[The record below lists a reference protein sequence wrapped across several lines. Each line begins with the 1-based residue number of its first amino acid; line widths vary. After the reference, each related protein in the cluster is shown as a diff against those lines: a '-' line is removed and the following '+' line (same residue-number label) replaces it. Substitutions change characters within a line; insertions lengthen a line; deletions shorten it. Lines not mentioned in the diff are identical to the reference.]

1 MKPGRRA
8 EPREA
13 HTPQPGTITRVTSQV
28 RDPER
33 VSLFIDG
40 EFALGLPAIEA
51 VKRGLKSG
59 VELTASDIQELL
71 AVDEVERAVQGAITF
86 VSYRPRSEREVRDR
100 LRKRDFSQP
109 AIDLAIERMRGWGYL
124 DDRTFAEWWVG
135 NRAEHRPRGKRLL
148 AGELRSRGVSSEVVG
163 EVLEEAEVDESS
175 AALELAR
182 KRLSSLSSL
191 DRQTRERRLA
201 AFLSRRGYGWDVIKP
216 VLKQVFEE
224 VDDQEM

>member
-1 MKPGRRA
+1 M
-8 EPREA
+8 
-13 HTPQPGTITRVTSQV
+13 
-28 RDPER
+28 
-33 VSLFIDG
+33 FIDG

-51 VKRGLKSG
+51 VKRGLTSG
-59 VELTASDIQELL
+59 IELSESDIQELL
-71 AVDEVERAVQGAITF
+71 AIDEIERAVQGAIAF

-109 AIDLAIERMRGWGYL
+109 AIDQAIERMRGWGYL
-124 DDRTFAEWWVG
+124 DDQAFAEWWVG

-163 EVLEEAEVDESS
+163 EVLEEAELDEAG

-191 DRQTRERRLA
+191 DRQTQERRLA
-201 AFLSRRGYGWDVIKP
+201 AFLGRRGYGWDVIKP
-216 VLKQVFEE
+216 VMKEVFGEVEE
-224 VDDQEM
+224 EDVDG